1 MSHLPQN
8 PANAA
13 PMNPTTTPS
22 TPPTPP
28 ATPTPKDSQ
37 RITRLILGRSFVHP
51 AFDYFFIG
59 GALSLVVVCV
69 VTLYPQLAPFSSAQD
84 FKYFILFSN
93 SAHFASST
101 VRLYTKPGTQGHQS
115 FPFLKFVLPFL
126 ALGII
131 TVSVFNEEVVGRNF
145 RALYFTWSPYHY
157 AAQAYGLTVMY
168 CYRSGCLLGSTNKK
182 LLWWVAMLPFFY
194 NFTVFPRAGLHWLD
208 FGGWLRNPDAVAALE
223 QFSFIMPWIAF
234 SAVPLLFWR
243 IWRSENR
250 PMPLIGALMLVT
262 NGAWWFIF
270 PPMKAF
276 VWATIFHGI
285 QYLAIVVIFH
295 VKDQMNRSENRHSML
310 FHALSFYGVSLL
322 LGYALFDW
330 FPRAYMLAGIAAGTS
345 VMMTV
350 AAINIHHFI
359 VDSFIWRLKKS
370 DKNRGIVDSSTTVPT
385 PV

>member
-8 PANAA
+8 PQTNPLPNPAA
-13 PMNPTTTPS
+13 A
-22 TPPTPP
+22 TPP
-28 ATPTPKDSQ
+28 SQ
-37 RITRLILGRSFVHP
+37 RDPLPITKALLGSSFIHP

-59 GALSLVVVCV
+59 GALSLLVVCA

-101 VRLYTKPGTQGHQS
+101 VRLYTKPGVNGHQS
-115 FPFLKFVLPFL
+115 FPFLKFVLPLL
-126 ALGII
+126 ALAII
-131 TVSVFNEEVVGRNF
+131 TLAVFNEGTVGKHF

-194 NFTVFPRAGLHWLD
+194 NFTVFPGAGLHWLD
-208 FGGWLRNPDAVAALE
+208 FGEWLDNPDVVAVLN
-223 QFSFIMPWIAF
+223 QFGSIMPWVAF
-234 SAVPLLFWR
+234 STVPLLFWK
-243 IWRSENR
+243 IWRSESR

-276 VWATIFHGI
+276 VWATIFHGV
-285 QYLAIVVIFH
+285 QYLAIIVIFH
-295 VKDQMNRSENRHSML
+295 VKDQMNRPGNRHGML
-310 FHALSFYGVSLL
+310 YHAASFYGASLL
-322 LGYALFDW
+322 LGYILFDW
-330 FPRAYMLAGIAAGTS
+330 FPRAYMFAGFAAGTS

-370 DKNRGIVDSSTTVPT
+370 DSNRTIVDSAKTVPAAA
-385 PV
+385 